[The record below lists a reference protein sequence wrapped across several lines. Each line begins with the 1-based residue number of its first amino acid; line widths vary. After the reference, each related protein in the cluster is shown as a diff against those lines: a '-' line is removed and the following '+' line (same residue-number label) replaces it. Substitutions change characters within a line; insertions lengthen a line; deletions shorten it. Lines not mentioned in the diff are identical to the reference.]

1 MRVLFIQGGFGTG
14 GAEKV
19 IAMIA
24 NHRVAQGDEVEVAA
38 MRAPKDGTYYNYSPD
53 VRLTVLEPDV
63 DMSAPANQMR
73 RLRQVRRLIRDRK
86 PDVVVS
92 FLTKINVLTLVAGMG
107 RRVPIVI
114 SERNNPGV
122 QNNHPVWKKAAMLL
136 GPRASAI
143 VTLTERGR
151 DQLPSKLH
159 RRAHVIPNPCTPM
172 NGSRNQK
179 KSRATDL
186 VAVGRLDWQKGFDL
200 LMQSL
205 AKLRETHPDINLT
218 IFGEGPERPSL
229 ERLRSELE
237 LDGVVSM
244 PGTTQ
249 KHGAWLGEGD
259 IVVVTS
265 RYEGFCNVVAEAT
278 LSGVPIVSFDCEF
291 GPREM
296 IQHEVNGLLV
306 QTGNVEELTESL
318 RRLIENAELRQGMA
332 QAANLNKDYLDPD
345 RILGDWD
352 RVINSAVKD

>member
-19 IAMIA
+19 IAMLA

-38 MRAPKDGTYYNYSPD
+38 MRAPKDGTYYTYSPK

-63 DMSAPANQMR
+63 ELSAPASQLR
-73 RLRQVRRLIRDRK
+73 RLRQIRRLIRDRK
-86 PDVVVS
+86 PDVIVS
-92 FLTKINVLTLVAGMG
+92 FLTKINVLTLVAGLG

-122 QNNHPVWKKAAMLL
+122 QNNHPIWKKAAMLL

-151 DQLPSKLH
+151 DQLPNRLH
-159 RRAHVIPNPCTPM
+159 PRTHVIPNPCTPM
-172 NGSRNQK
+172 KGRREQSAK
-179 KSRATDL
+179 RATDL

-200 LMQSL
+200 LLQSL
-205 AKLRETHPDINLT
+205 AQLRTTHPDINLT
-218 IFGEGPERPSL
+218 IFGEGPERPTL
-229 ERLRSELE
+229 EQLRSELD

-249 KHGAWLGEGD
+249 KHGAWLSKGD

-296 IQHEVNGLLV
+296 IRHEVNGLLV
-306 QTGNVEELTESL
+306 QTGDVEDLTANL
-318 RRLIENAELRQGMA
+318 RRLIEDAELRQA
-332 QAANLNKDYLDPD
+332 ISRAANLNADYLDPD

-352 RVINSAVKD
+352 RVINSAAKV